1 MSIVTIFLIG
11 VAACVIFDLWQ
22 ILFAK
27 ITGIPPSNWAI
38 TGRWCIGALTKR
50 RFYAPNI
57 EQIAPRPRELAVGWL
72 LHYAVAISYAF
83 IFWGLMSVSWL
94 RAGFFDGLLF
104 GVITVLVPWLFF
116 LPCMG
121 KGVMGRRTPNPL
133 LISALSLMMHSLF
146 GVSIGLGFLWS
157 SI

>member
-38 TGRWCIGALTKR
+38 TGRWCIGALTKG

-83 IFWGLMSVSWL
+83 IFWGLVS
-94 RAGFFDGLLF
+94 F
-104 GVITVLVPWLFF
+104 GSESYCSKTII
-116 LPCMG
+116 
-121 KGVMGRRTPNPL
+121 RRPSNSFIPEEF
-133 LISALSLMMHSLF
+133 ALSKTPYLK
-146 GVSIGLGFLWS
+146 
-157 SI
+157 